1 MIQLPAIGVAD
12 SLAVGLPF
20 LVPKVEPDD
29 PLQVGGWVM
38 LPPQRGVGGLVE
50 L

>member
-29 PLQVGGWVM
+29 LLPLGGWVL
-38 LPPQRGVGGLVE
+38 LPPQRGVGGLAE

>member
-12 SLAVGLPF
+12 VLTVGMALQ
-20 LVPKVEPDD
+20 VPQVEPGD
-29 PLQVGGWVM
+29 PLLVGGWVL
-38 LPPQRGVGGLVE
+38 LPPQRGVGGLAE